1 MLTTDL
7 ENDYMAEDSFSLN
20 NSWGPEDESW
30 DDEEDDDFEDELEDM
45 NDLHEIK
52 VDEEDFDAPSDD
64 DDDHLPEE
72 DEDDE

>member
-7 ENDYMAEDSFSLN
+7 ENEILTDDNFSIA

-30 DDEEDDDFEDELEDM
+30 DDEEDDDFEDELEDLD
-45 NDLHEIK
+45 DLHEIEIE
-52 VDEEDFDAPSDD
+52 DEDFEEPPLD

-72 DEDDE
+72 EDE